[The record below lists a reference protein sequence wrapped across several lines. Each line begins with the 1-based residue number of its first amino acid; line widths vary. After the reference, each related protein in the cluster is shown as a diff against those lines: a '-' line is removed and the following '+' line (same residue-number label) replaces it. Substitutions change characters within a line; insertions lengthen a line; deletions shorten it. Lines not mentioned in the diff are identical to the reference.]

1 MDLEKLVEQG
11 VNSLLFTAPVL
22 GSDMERFLE
31 QQGEALRELAQQ
43 AVDEKVT
50 HIYWIGSGNSQIN
63 LLSGKY
69 LLDKFSDIPSDC
81 LTPYEFVWSNPRR
94 LSEKSWV
101 FLASFSGATEDTV
114 VALRHAKEKGAK
126 TIVLVNKADSL
137 MAKEADVVFAYDSK
151 ALYILPLAAAYL
163 FALELARR
171 QGSTEVEPILR
182 DLYNVPNLLKKQYQ
196 EEKEPAKKLAEQF
209 KDESIFYTLGSGVL
223 YGLAYKFGLTV
234 FMENMRVHGS
244 FMNAVE
250 FRHGPAEMLDRER
263 ASFVVLLGNDE
274 SRAVVSRVIELLR
287 SQEVPLIVYDMAK
300 YQDIHPLLAPFALMI
315 PLQWFAVYSAFMR
328 GISDL
333 DERVLMG
340 HGIMSKGDGITWP

>member
-1 MDLEKLVEQG
+1 MNLEKLVEQAIE
-11 VNSLLFTAPVL
+11 SLLFTAPVL
-22 GSDMERFLE
+22 GPDMRRFLD
-31 QQGEALRELAQQ
+31 QHGKAIRDLAKQ
-43 AVDEKVT
+43 AMDEHVN
-50 HIYWIGSGNSQIN
+50 HIYWVGSGNSQIN

-69 LLDKFSDIPSDC
+69 LLDKFCDIPSDC
-81 LTPYEFVWSNPRR
+81 FTPYEFVWSNPKR
-94 LSEKSWV
+94 LTEKAWV

-137 MAKEADVVFAYDSK
+137 MGKEADIVFAYESK
-151 ALYILPLAAAYL
+151 ALYILPLTAVYL
-163 FALELARR
+163 LALELARL
-171 QGSTEVEPILR
+171 QGVTEVDPILQ
-182 DLYNVPNLLKKQYQ
+182 DLYQLPEFLSRQYR
-196 EEKEPAKKLAEQF
+196 EEKEPAKQLAEKF
-209 KDESIFYTLGSGVL
+209 KEETIFYTLGSGVL

-250 FRHGPAEMLDRER
+250 FRHGPVEMLDRQK

-274 SRAVVSRVIELLR
+274 SRTVVSRVIELLK

-300 YQDIHPLLAPFALMI
+300 YPDIHPLLASFVLMI

-328 GISDL
+328 GITDL
-333 DERVLMG
+333 DARVFMG
-340 HGIMSKGDGITWP
+340 RGIMGKGEGITWP

>member
-11 VNSLLFTAPVL
+11 IQSLLFTAPVL
-22 GSDMERFLE
+22 GPDLERFLE
-31 QQGEALRELAQQ
+31 QQGQALRKLAQQ
-43 AVDEKVT
+43 AVDEKVA
-50 HIYWIGSGNSQIN
+50 HIYWVGSGNSQIN

-81 LTPYEFVWSNPRR
+81 FTSYEFVWSNPKR
-94 LSEKSWV
+94 LSNKSWV

-114 VALRHAKEKGAK
+114 VALRHAREKGAK

-137 MAKEADVVFAYDSK
+137 MGKEADVVFAYGSK
-151 ALYILPLAAAYL
+151 ALYILPLAAVYL
-163 FALELARR
+163 FALEVARL
-171 QGSTEVEPILR
+171 QGNTEVEPIIR
-182 DLYNVPNLLKKQYQ
+182 DLHKIPNLLKKQYL
-196 EEKEPAKKLAEQF
+196 EEKEPAKALAEEFQ
-209 KDESIFYTLGSGVL
+209 DEIIFYTLGSGVL

-250 FRHGPAEMLDRER
+250 FRHGPAEMLDR
-263 ASFVVLLGNDE
+263 AKPAFVVLLGNDE
-274 SRAVVSRVIELLR
+274 SRAIVSRVIDLLR
-287 SQEVPLIVYDMAK
+287 SQKVPLIVYDMAK
-300 YQDIHPLLAPFALMI
+300 YADIHPLLAPFTLMI

-328 GISDL
+328 GITDL

-340 HGIMSKGDGITWP
+340 RGILGKGDGITWP